1 MEEEAVAKVQVV
13 GIRTNSV
20 VGEVVLKKR
29 EGTPC

>member
-13 GIRTNSV
+13 GIRTDSE
-20 VGEVVLKKR
+20 VGEVVPKR